1 MLYPVDDSQG
11 KITGSTYVEIINHG
25 IVGRNVFG
33 GGNAAAVT
41 GDTDVHLLGRARVYG
56 NVYGGGNQGEI
67 GGDTKV
73 IVNGL

>member
-33 GGNAAAVT
+33 GGN
-41 GDTDVHLLGRARVYG
+41 
-56 NVYGGGNQGEI
+56 QGEI

-73 IVNGL
+73 IVNSL

>member
-11 KITGSTYVEIINHG
+11 T
-25 IVGRNVFG
+25 
-33 GGNAAAVT
+33 VT
-41 GDTDVHLLGRARVYG
+41 NDTDVRLLGGARVYG

-73 IVNGL
+73 IVNSL